1 LDVRPTRARRLRV
14 RRTWQATG
22 VLLVAVLVSSL
33 QWWGVMKHVTLVVGG
48 EPEAIATT
56 SSNVR
61 DLLVGEGIE
70 LTAGLQVA
78 PPPSTSLADGMTV
91 IVSPAPDTGLGRTGG
106 GNAAEVGVW
115 VTERASAASAARFVE
130 TAVSAAGVGSSPAV
144 AVHAVVLGKVHD
156 VVTNART
163 AGELLSAMGIQ
174 PDTNDRVSPSPRT
187 PLHSGAR
194 LRFDRVTIFRQHVLR
209 TIRAPIHS
217 TLTDELPPGVSRV
230 RSPGLDG
237 QVLLVFRVV
246 RLNGHVSSRTRVQ
259 RWVTAEAIRELRF
272 VGKPAYEPAPA
283 PRPEPTQA
291 SGPTQT
297 QTGDA
302 TWYDTPWSGL
312 TAAHLTLP
320 FGTRV
325 TVRDLQTGRSVVVVI
340 NDRGPYG
347 GRIIDLSPEAFQALG
362 HSLSRGVIHV
372 RLSW

>member
-1 LDVRPTRARRLRV
+1 LGVRPTRARRLRI

-22 VLLVAVLVSSL
+22 VLLVAVLVSSF
-33 QWWGVMKHVTLVVGG
+33 QWWGVLKHVTLVVGG

-91 IVSPAPDTGLGRTGG
+91 IVSPTPDTGHGRTGG
-106 GNAAEVGVW
+106 GNAAEVGIW
-115 VTERASAASAARFVE
+115 VTERASAASAARFAE

-144 AVHAVVLGKVHD
+144 AVHVVVLGKVHD

-174 PDTNDRVSPSPRT
+174 PDANDRVSPSPTT
-187 PLHSGAR
+187 PLHAAAR
-194 LRFDRVTIFRQHVLR
+194 VRFDRVTVFRRQVLR
-209 TIRAPIHS
+209 TVRAPVQS
-217 TLTDELPPGVSRV
+217 TLTDDLPPGVSRIES
-230 RSPGLDG
+230 RGLDG

-246 RLNGHVSSRTRVQ
+246 RVNGHVSSRTRVQ
-259 RWVTAEAIRELRF
+259 RWVTAEAIREVRF
-272 VGKPAYEPAPA
+272 VGEPAYEPAPA
-283 PRPEPTQA
+283 PRP
-291 SGPTQT
+291 GPTQSQTGT

-325 TVRDLQTGRSVVVVI
+325 TVTDLQTRRSVVVVI

>member
-1 LDVRPTRARRLRV
+1 LDVRPTRARRLRIH
-14 RRTWQATG
+14 RTWQATG
-22 VLLVAVLVSSL
+22 VVLVAVLVASL
-33 QWWGVMKHVTLVVGG
+33 QWWGVLKHVTLVVEG

-70 LTAGLQVA
+70 LSAGLQVA

-106 GNAAEVGVW
+106 GIAADVGVW
-115 VTERASAASAARFVE
+115 VTERASAASAARFAE

-156 VVTNART
+156 VVTNAHT

-174 PDTNDRVSPSPRT
+174 PDADDRVSPSPTT
-187 PLHSGAR
+187 PLHEGAR
-194 LRFDRVTIFRQHVLR
+194 VRFDRVTIFRQQVLR
-209 TIRAPIHS
+209 TIPAPVRS
-217 TLTDELPPGVSRV
+217 TLTGDLPPGVSRV

-237 QVLLVFRVV
+237 QVLLTFRVV
-246 RLNGHVSSRTRVQ
+246 RVNGHISSRTGVQ
-259 RWVTAEAIRELRF
+259 RWVTAEPIRELRF
-272 VGKPAYEPAPA
+272 VGEPAYEEPPPA
-283 PRPEPTQA
+283 PR
-291 SGPTQT
+291 SGSTHAQI
-297 QTGDA
+297 GDA

-325 TVRDLQTGRSVVVVI
+325 TVNDLETGRSVVVVI